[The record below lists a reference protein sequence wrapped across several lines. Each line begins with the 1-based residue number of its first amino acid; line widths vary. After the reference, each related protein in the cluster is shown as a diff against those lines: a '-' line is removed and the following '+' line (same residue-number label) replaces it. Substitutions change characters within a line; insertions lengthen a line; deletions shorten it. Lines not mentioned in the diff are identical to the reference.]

1 MTFIPDDYIS
11 PAIKSIPPSG
21 IRKFFDLCAG
31 SDDIISLGVGE
42 PDFVSPWTI
51 REACVYSL
59 GKGYTMYT
67 SNYGLPELRNEIVKY
82 LYNRFGLEYDAST
95 DVLVTVGASEAIDI
109 ALRALLN
116 YGDEVLI
123 PEPCYVSYQACTL
136 MSGGVPVAVPLN
148 AENKFKLTPE
158 ILKQYITPKSKVL
171 ILSFPNN
178 PTGAVMTR
186 EELAELAKVA
196 QDNDLIVISDEIYC
210 ELSYEKEPVSLASIP
225 GMKDRTILVNGVSK
239 SFAMTGWRV
248 GYLACH
254 KDFIKAMVKIH
265 QYTILC
271 APIMGQM
278 AAVEAFQNGFKEVEK
293 MKHEYNRRRRYIV
306 QRAKEIGL
314 DMVTPDGAFYAFP
327 SIAKF
332 GMTSEEFANNLLKE
346 EKVAVVPGTAFGECG
361 EGFIRASYATALPL
375 IMEAFNRIEHFVNNH
390 VK

>member
-1 MTFIPDDYIS
+1 MTFEPNKYIS

-67 SNYGLPELRNEIVKY
+67 SNYGMPELRLEIVKY
-82 LYNRFGLEYDAST
+82 LYGRFGLEYDENT
-95 DVLVTVGASEAIDI
+95 DILVTVGASEAIDI
-109 ALRALLN
+109 ALRSLLTP
-116 YGDEVLI
+116 GDEVLI

-136 MSGGVPVAVPLN
+136 MSGGVPVPVPLK
-148 AENKFKLTPE
+148 AEDEFKLTPE
-158 ILKQYITPKSKVL
+158 LLEKYITPRSKVL

-178 PTGAVMTR
+178 PTGAVMNKADLTA
-186 EELAELAKVA
+186 LAEMAKKH
-196 QDNDLIVISDEIYC
+196 DLIVISDEIYC
-210 ELSYEKEPVSLASIP
+210 ELSYDEEPVSLASIP

-254 KDFIKAMVKIH
+254 KDFIAAMLKIH

-278 AAVEAFQNGFKEVEK
+278 AAVEAFKNGFSEVAK
-293 MKHEYNRRRRYIV
+293 MKTEYNRRRRFIV
-306 QRAKEIGL
+306 ERAKEIGM
-314 DMVTPDGAFYAFP
+314 DMVTPYGAFYAFP
-327 SIAKF
+327 SIAKL
-332 GMTSEEFANNLLKE
+332 GMSSEDFANNLLQE
-346 EKVAVVPGTAFGECG
+346 EKVAVVPGSAFGQSG
-361 EGFIRASYATALPL
+361 EGFIRASYATSMPL
-375 IMEAFNRIEHFVNNH
+375 LVEAFNRIDHFIN
-390 VK
+390 K

>member
-1 MTFIPDDYIS
+1 MTFEPDKYIA
-11 PAIKSIPPSG
+11 PAIKAIPPSG

-67 SNYGLPELRNEIVKY
+67 SNYGMPELRLEIVKY
-82 LYNRFGLEYDAST
+82 LYDRFGLEYDEAT

-109 ALRALLN
+109 ALRSLLIP
-116 YGDEVLI
+116 GDEVLI

-136 MSGGVPVAVPLN
+136 MSGGVPVPIPLQ
-148 AENKFKLTPE
+148 AETEFKLTPE
-158 ILKQYITPKSKVL
+158 LLEQYVTPKSKVL

-178 PTGAVMTR
+178 PTGAVMNRADLTA
-186 EELAELAKVA
+186 LAEVAKKH
-196 QDNDLIVISDEIYC
+196 DLIVISDEIYC
-210 ELSYEKEPVSLASIP
+210 ELSYDSEPVSLASIP

-239 SFAMTGWRV
+239 SFAMTGWRI
-248 GYLACH
+248 GYVACH
-254 KDFIKAMVKIH
+254 KDFIRAMLKIH

-278 AAVEAFQNGFKEVEK
+278 AAVEAFKTGFAEVKK
-293 MKHEYNRRRRYIV
+293 MKAEYNRRRRYIA

-314 DMVTPDGAFYAFP
+314 DMVTPAGAFYVFP

-332 GMTSEEFANNLLKE
+332 GRSSEEFANELLKE
-346 EKVAVVPGTAFGECG
+346 EKVAVVPGNAFGESG
-361 EGFIRASYATALPL
+361 EGFIRASYATSLPL
-375 IMEAFNRIEHFVNNH
+375 IVEAFNRIDRFVN
-390 VK
+390 K